1 MCYKCILFSPLP
13 ELFKAASGARGA
25 SMPKDIIVVG
35 TSAGGIEA
43 LRVLVGALPAD
54 LAAPVFIV
62 LHTAPDA
69 PGMLADILDRFSRL
83 PVKMATEGER
93 IRPGR
98 IYVAP
103 PDRHLLLE
111 PNRVRVTRGPK
122 ENRFR
127 PAVDPLFRSAAQTY
141 GPRVIGVILTGYLDD
156 GTAGLW
162 TVKQLGGTAI
172 VQDPSDALVPFMPQ
186 NALAHVN
193 VDYCLPLEGIA
204 PLLVRLTTKAAEEEG
219 AYQVPK
225 EVEIEV
231 NIAKEQKALD
241 AGVLQL
247 GEPSNYAC
255 PECHGVLLQMKEG
268 TLFRFRCHTGHAY
281 SVESLLSD
289 LTEKMDDALWNSIRA
304 FEEGELFMR
313 HMAEHLGNGENS
325 RSAEAFLTRAEE
337 AKRRAELI
345 RHVAT
350 NGGGSQPGGK
360 TE

>member
-1 MCYKCILFSPLP
+1 
-13 ELFKAASGARGA
+13 
-25 SMPKDIIVVG
+25 MPKDIIVVG
-35 TSAGGIEA
+35 ASAGGIEA
-43 LRVLVGALPAD
+43 LRVLTGALPAD
-54 LAAPVFIV
+54 LSASLFIV
-62 LHTAPDA
+62 VHTSPEAPS
-69 PGMLADILDRFSRL
+69 MLADIFNRSGKLPATYATDCDRIQ
-83 PVKMATEGER
+83 KGK
-93 IRPGR
+93 

-103 PDRHLLLE
+103 PDRHLLIE
-111 PNRVRVTRGPK
+111 PNRLRVTHGPK

-141 GPRVIGVILTGYLDD
+141 GPRVAGVILTGYMDD

-172 VQDPSDALVPFMPQ
+172 VQDPSDALVPYMPL
-186 NALAHVN
+186 NAVTHVE
-193 VDYCLPLEGIA
+193 VDYCLPLREIA
-204 PLLVRLTTKAAEEEG
+204 PLLVQLTTEAAEEEG
-219 AYQVPK
+219 AFQVPK

-231 NIAKEQKALD
+231 NIAKAQKALD

-281 SVESLLSD
+281 SVESLLAD
-289 LTEKMDDALWNSIRA
+289 ITEKMDEALWTSIRA

-313 HMAEHLGNGENS
+313 HMAEHLSHGETEP
-325 RSAEAFLTRAEE
+325 SAESFLKRADD
-337 AKRRAELI
+337 AKRRATLMRQAAAKEA
-345 RHVAT
+345 VV
-350 NGGGSQPGGK
+350 QPPGG